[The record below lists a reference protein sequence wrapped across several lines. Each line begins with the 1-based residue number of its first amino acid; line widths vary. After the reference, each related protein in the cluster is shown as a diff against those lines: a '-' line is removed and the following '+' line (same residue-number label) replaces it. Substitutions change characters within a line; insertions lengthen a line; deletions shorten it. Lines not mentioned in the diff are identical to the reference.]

1 MVEIS
6 GLYEG
11 DKHCV
16 LTHGPSKISIH
27 TDAPIDHEGRG
38 EAFSPTDLLAAAY
51 GSCLMTVM
59 AIYAENNNIN
69 LRGSSF
75 KVNKEMKPAPRQVNC
90 LEVELTLPE
99 SLSLEERKILEKIA
113 YTCPVKLSL
122 NPEIKLPI
130 TFHYKSL

>member
-1 MVEIS
+1 MVEIL

-59 AIYAENNNIN
+59 AIYAENNNID
-69 LRGSSF
+69 LRGSTF
-75 KVNKEMKPAPRQVNC
+75 KVSKNMQPSPRQVDS
-90 LEVELTLPE
+90 LEVELTMPE
-99 SLSLEERKILEKIA
+99 KLSPSERERLEKIA

-122 NPEIKLPI
+122 NPGIKLPI
-130 TFHYKSL
+130 NFHYKSL

>member
-11 DKHCV
+11 DKHCI
-16 LTHGPSKISIH
+16 LTHGPSKSYIH
-27 TDAPIDHEGRG
+27 TDAPTDHAGKG

-59 AIYAENNNIN
+59 AIYADNNNID
-69 LRGSSF
+69 LRGSAF
-75 KVNKEMKPAPRQVNC
+75 KVNKIMKSTPRQVDS
-90 LEVELTLPE
+90 LEVEIILPVQ
-99 SLSLEERKILEKIA
+99 LSPNEREKLEKIA
-113 YTCPVKLSL
+113 DTCPVKLSL

-130 TFHYKSL
+130 NFLYKSL